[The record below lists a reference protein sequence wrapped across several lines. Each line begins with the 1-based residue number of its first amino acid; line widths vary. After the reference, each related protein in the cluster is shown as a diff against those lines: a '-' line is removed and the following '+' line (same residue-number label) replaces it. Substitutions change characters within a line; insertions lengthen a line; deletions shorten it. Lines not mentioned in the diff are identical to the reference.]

1 MPVPGYN
8 SVKPMK
14 STTSNESTKYNL
26 KSPKQNK
33 QKAQNILSSTVPA
46 FLVHYQSINEN
57 YENYSREISAP
68 EQLECRR

>member
-57 YENYSREISAP
+57 YSREISAP